1 MISII
6 LTCWLYLLIFILC
19 MHMVDH
25 VKRSIFRI
33 TSISFIVAVMC
44 GLFLFNFTGPYGRLL
59 VMGIEILFFK
69 YVFPYSWF
77 RILYITVFFEISIAA
92 SEWTVGTIAAI
103 FKIPRFDLDN
113 IFYSFYLI
121 ASLFFSF
128 IYDFLFAKLYVL
140 TINKNYPKYSWI
152 ILILPFITYYFA
164 INVSDFF
171 FSFQTPLEVAFIF
184 FGLIISNFIMLFLYF
199 YSIQVVQM
207 KNELIVLNQK
217 EALLKE
223 KMNII
228 NQYYELNFSF
238 LHQLLHECNLLN
250 IYEEQNNKEKLHA
263 LIEKISKRTCKA
275 FNTICTNSSVF
286 NLILNS
292 YLNDVQE
299 YNIDVE
305 TWIDCNLSTI
315 EYTDQILLFQSI
327 MDFCIDEIKHGQ
339 EDKNIINVCVKEINS
354 KIAIKV
360 ECTWN
365 KLNQYKVPIQIQEK
379 YKTYVN
385 TSNHDN
391 IYIILILFK

>member
-1 MISII
+1 
-6 LTCWLYLLIFILC
+6 
-19 MHMVDH
+19 MVDR

-59 VMGIEILFFK
+59 VIGIEILFFK

-164 INVSDFF
+164 INASDFF

-207 KNELIVLNQK
+207 KNKLIVLNQK

-223 KMNII
+223 KMNLI

-263 LIEKISKRTCKA
+263 LIEKISKRTCKT
-275 FNTICTNSSVF
+275 FNTICTNSFVF
-286 NLILNS
+286 NSILNS
-292 YLNDVQE
+292 YLNDILE

-305 TWIDCNLSTI
+305 TWIDCNLSPI

-327 MDFCIDEIKHGQ
+327 LDFCISEVKSN
-339 EDKNIINVCVKEINS
+339 KNNKKIININIKEVNS
-354 KIAIKV
+354 KIAMKI

-365 KLNQYKVPIQIQEK
+365 NINQYMIQSQIKEK
-379 YKTYVN
+379 YNPYFQ
-385 TSNHDN
+385 TSSHNN
-391 IYIILILFK
+391 IYIIFILF

>member
-59 VMGIEILFFK
+59 VIGIEILFFK

-103 FKIPRFDLDN
+103 FKIPHFDLDN

-184 FGLIISNFIMLFLYF
+184 FGLILINFIYNFRLF
-199 YSIQVVQM
+199 
-207 KNELIVLNQK
+207 
-217 EALLKE
+217 A
-223 KMNII
+223 
-228 NQYYELNFSF
+228 
-238 LHQLLHECNLLN
+238 
-250 IYEEQNNKEKLHA
+250 
-263 LIEKISKRTCKA
+263 
-275 FNTICTNSSVF
+275 
-286 NLILNS
+286 
-292 YLNDVQE
+292 
-299 YNIDVE
+299 
-305 TWIDCNLSTI
+305 
-315 EYTDQILLFQSI
+315 
-327 MDFCIDEIKHGQ
+327 
-339 EDKNIINVCVKEINS
+339 
-354 KIAIKV
+354 
-360 ECTWN
+360 
-365 KLNQYKVPIQIQEK
+365 
-379 YKTYVN
+379 
-385 TSNHDN
+385 
-391 IYIILILFK
+391 